1 MVNEELVAGL
11 RNGFERGE
19 SLEKSIQTLLSAGY
33 SAQDVKEAADS
44 INFGALAESS
54 KQAIKSAPSPTKE
67 MPVAITS
74 PPKLPEK
81 KEEAQYKPLP
91 TTNTPTPQSPATV
104 VPIAPATTPA
114 STPTTEVKPKKK
126 LPRWLIGLLIFFGFL
141 IVFIILLSMFGEF
154 LLKTFFG

>member
-67 MPVAITS
+67 TPVAIT
-74 PPKLPEK
+74 
-81 KEEAQYKPLP
+81 
-91 TTNTPTPQSPATV
+91 TPQSPATV